1 MPLRTARPRSS
12 VAYADCERFYLRSCG
27 DPFPEVLIAE
37 ADLAEAGYSI
47 AVTEDAALGSQPFDA
62 LTPEQRPQDPYG
74 DGRGWTFRLGE
85 HGGDGM
91 DDMPETIRATD
102 AQGRWAVYVP
112 LTLGGKIVVP
122 RRHSGD

>member
-1 MPLRTARPRSS
+1 MSEWHIERIIANTINDTAR
-12 VAYADCERFYLRSCG
+12 G
-27 DPFPEVLIAE
+27 DPDALAARIVVA
-37 ADLAEAGYSI
+37 LAEAGYSI

-74 DGRGWTFRLGE
+74 DGRDWTFRLGE

-112 LTLGGKIVVP
+112 LTRAGRIVVP
-122 RRHSGD
+122 Q